1 MDIQQSSETDTACL
15 MKKYNFVKPVTVTVI
30 YEEDEEKVKEINIDD
45 SNNSMINQ
53 EGNKLPLRS
62 NASKK
67 SDETNTEYVNS
78 KIKDNYSMLL
88 TLAQNMSN
96 IVKAYYD
103 YIQSLKRNANK
114 AVNLKFKYIHTKS
127 ENYRR
132 SFNVT
137 YRLLVPHKAN
147 ARVKQFLIQKII
159 ELSKVNIDST
169 FVLWLYYDI
178 IFWTEGI
185 KDKILTQSQ
194 FDNVN
199 QVCNLPS
206 RLFGKAQNGSNKL
219 KRKSD
224 PNNCSKE
231 NKITIFSA
239 GPKGNE
245 IILKVDAQYAHTAS
259 QKNEFEKVKNSER
272 ENSEKN
278 ITSIN
283 KSTNSINELN
293 HPLPINTQSSQTH
306 FVNLSKGFNND
317 NLSNVNNVITNDVD
331 PFIRRLENIDN
342 SNKVAPQID
351 NIIAQNRPNQ
361 EQDTM
366 PREIGESHSV
376 SFQALIDDMNSA
388 IYSQT
393 SKTEQRTSHNISVP
407 NFFPTYRTNN
417 GISTQDN
424 RNNLT
429 TSQNQIQTLN
439 QNIYPPQNTNS
450 DNMDNCPTNM
460 PLQYNSGT
468 NHLPL
473 RTNLHYP
480 MITMNENINQ
490 NYERN
495 YIITSNYQE
504 NYCNRSLV
512 DQGQQT
518 NKQYLVQNTISRDSG
533 FTTPVSYNY
542 SPPQMNLA
550 AFQDR
555 SNWFNI

>member
-1 MDIQQSSETDTACL
+1 

-78 KIKDNYSMLL
+78 KTKDNYSMLL

-114 AVNLKFKYIHTKS
+114 AVNLKFNYIHTKS

-147 ARVKQFLIQKII
+147 ARVKQFLIQKVI

-178 IFWTEGI
+178 IFWTEGM
-185 KDKILTQSQ
+185 KDKILTQRE

-206 RLFGKAQNGSNKL
+206 RFFGKAQNVSNKL

-224 PNNCSKE
+224 SNNCSKE
-231 NKITIFSA
+231 NKITIFSV

-278 ITSIN
+278 ISSIN

-306 FVNLSKGFNND
+306 FVNQCKGTNND
-317 NLSNVNNVITNDVD
+317 NLSNVNYVITNDVD
-331 PFIRRLENIDN
+331 PFIRRLGNIDN
-342 SNKVAPQID
+342 SNKVSPQCD
-351 NIIAQNRPNQ
+351 NMIAQNRPNH

-366 PREIGESHSV
+366 PKENGESHSV
-376 SFQALIDDMNSA
+376 SFQALIDEMV
-388 IYSQT
+388 IYYLILC
-393 SKTEQRTSHNISVP
+393 NNDLYISLLL
-407 NFFPTYRTNN
+407 Y
-417 GISTQDN
+417 
-424 RNNLT
+424 
-429 TSQNQIQTLN
+429 
-439 QNIYPPQNTNS
+439 
-450 DNMDNCPTNM
+450 
-460 PLQYNSGT
+460 
-468 NHLPL
+468 
-473 RTNLHYP
+473 
-480 MITMNENINQ
+480 
-490 NYERN
+490 
-495 YIITSNYQE
+495 
-504 NYCNRSLV
+504 
-512 DQGQQT
+512 
-518 NKQYLVQNTISRDSG
+518 
-533 FTTPVSYNY
+533 
-542 SPPQMNLA
+542 
-550 AFQDR
+550 
-555 SNWFNI
+555 